1 MARTTGYR
9 AGGIC
14 RAIGGRLAVVA
25 MAATMTLALGWIDPA
40 ARAQQGQRQG
50 QAAAR
55 TPTFEVSDFGVV
67 PRPAVV
73 MGILEQE
80 AVQQELKLTD
90 DQKKEFRS
98 VIQKQRQELR
108 KRMTEA
114 RKKGGGAEKAQAA
127 MADVYKDAAK
137 AISKVFQP
145 EQWERLGQI
154 QLQAQ
159 GPLAFTRPNNGPF
172 RALTDANEP
181 LADRLKLSDDQKR
194 RIEKIA
200 NQGHAEIEK
209 AASFPIPL
217 DPKDKPTPEAIKKY
231 VESPEF
237 RAAYEKASKA
247 GREAWAPVMARIEEV
262 LTESQRAEYH
272 KMRGAPFDAT
282 RLVDYDPQERS
293 RFEVFQVSRALG
305 IGGQGGGGGQQ
316 ADPDFKTKVDRPAYA
331 SGPAH
336 PRVLF
341 DEAHNNF
348 HTSTGRYKPFAE
360 LMKSDGYLIL
370 PNKEKFT
377 RDVLARGDIL
387 VIANALGAEFMGSDL
402 AANPAFTDAECD
414 AVRDWVKEGGSL
426 LLVTDHAPMG
436 SAAQCL
442 AKRFGVSLS
451 TGAVGDPK
459 NSDGGQ
465 TFLVF
470 SRQNHLLGNHP
481 ITRGRD
487 ESERLNKVQTFTGT
501 SLKGPEGSVP
511 ILKLSDSA
519 VDHDFAD
526 GEGKETSAAG
536 RTQGVAFAFG
546 KGRVVVMG
554 EAAELTAQGT
564 GTDKFG
570 MNTPGIDNRQ
580 MALNIMHWLSGL
592 LEPREGERKK
602 AG

>member
-1 MARTTGYR
+1 MARTTGWR
-9 AGGIC
+9 AGAIR
-14 RAIGGRLAVVA
+14 RATRGRFAAIA
-25 MAATMTLALGWIDPA
+25 MAASVTLALGWIDPA
-40 ARAQQGQRQG
+40 ARAQQGQEQT
-50 QAAAR
+50 AK

-73 MGILEQE
+73 MAILEQE

-90 DQKKEFRS
+90 AQKKEFRS
-98 VIQKQRQELR
+98 AIQKQRQELR
-108 KRMTEA
+108 RRMTEA
-114 RKKGGGAEKAQAA
+114 RKQGGGAEKAQAA
-127 MADVYKDAAK
+127 LADVYKDAAR
-137 AISKVFQP
+137 AIRKVFQP

-181 LADRLKLSDDQKR
+181 LAERLKLSDEQKR

-217 DPKDKPTPEAIKKY
+217 DPRDRPTPEAIKKY

-237 RAAYEKASKA
+237 RAAYDRASKA

-282 RLVDYDPQERS
+282 RLVDYDPQERG
-293 RFEVFQVSRALG
+293 RFEAFQVSRALG
-305 IGGQGGGGGQQ
+305 IGGQGGGGQQ

-331 SGPAH
+331 SGPSH

-341 DEAHNNF
+341 DEAHYNF
-348 HTSTGRYKPFAE
+348 HTSTGRYRPFAE
-360 LMKSDGYLIL
+360 LLKSDGYTII
-370 PNKEKFT
+370 PNKDKFT
-377 RDVLARGDIL
+377 RDVLGKGEIL
-387 VIANALGAEFMGSDL
+387 VIANALGAEFMGADG

-426 LLVTDHAPMG
+426 LLITDHAPMG

-442 AKRFGVSLS
+442 AKRFGVNLS

-459 NSDGGQ
+459 NSDGGE

-470 SRQNHLLGNHP
+470 SRQNHLLGDHP
-481 ITRGRD
+481 ITRGRND
-487 ESERLNKVQTFTGT
+487 SERLNKVQTFTGT
-501 SLKGPEGSVP
+501 SLRGPEGSTP

-536 RTQGVAFAFG
+536 RTQGIAFAFG

-554 EAAELTAQGT
+554 EAAELSAQVAG
-564 GTDKFG
+564 GEKFG
-570 MNTPGIDNRQ
+570 MNAPGIDNRQ